1 MAQLATVVSTCI
13 AKRAE
18 YPGKFASWNVS
29 KSDELDKVFT
39 QTYKKLTLNH
49 FSFPDALIYLP
60 RELLGGLGFP
70 KVSDN
75 ISSAKYSIQQRHLRA
90 GGTIATVM
98 DTLLYNGVVHSSQ
111 VPVLASGV
119 VVYPSAT
126 LSSGCWA
133 NSLLH
138 FAAEGELSLCRQGLF
153 PVRSSSSSII
163 SAPRPTTS
171 VQPWIYIYI

>member
-1 MAQLATVVSTCI
+1 M
-13 AKRAE
+13 
-18 YPGKFASWNVS
+18 
-29 KSDELDKVFT
+29 
-39 QTYKKLTLNH
+39 
-49 FSFPDALIYLP
+49 
-60 RELLGGLGFP
+60 
-70 KVSDN
+70 
-75 ISSAKYSIQQRHLRA
+75 
-90 GGTIATVM
+90 VM

-126 LSSGCWA
+126 LPSGCWA

-163 SAPRPTTS
+163 SALRPKTS
-171 VQPWIYIYI
+171 VQPWRYIYDIHISVLGDLYSFVPGNPPVWHDFSDIGGAVLAELQVGNPPEDLICLLKNQF